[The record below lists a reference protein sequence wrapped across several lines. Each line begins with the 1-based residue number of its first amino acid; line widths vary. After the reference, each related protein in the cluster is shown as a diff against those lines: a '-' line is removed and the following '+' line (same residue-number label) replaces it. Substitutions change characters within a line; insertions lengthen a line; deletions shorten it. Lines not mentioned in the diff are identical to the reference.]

1 MLWLAL
7 LLTGPLSHA
16 ADWPQWRGP
25 DRTGAVPAGT
35 AIPATLPNDPKLLW
49 RLDIGGGFSSPVVA
63 HGKLVY
69 LDGRNGKEVAH
80 FIDAPNGR
88 EIWKVDYAEEFGDEW
103 GPGPRST
110 PIIDED
116 HVYVQACNGE
126 FRCLKL
132 ADGGTVWR
140 TSFQKD
146 FGATWIGNTAPE
158 GAALR
163 RGNNGSGVIDGDHIV
178 LPVGGTRGASIVCF
192 DKNTGK
198 VVWKAGDDEVA
209 YSSLMVAKLA
219 GVEQIVAFT
228 ADALMGIEKSGGN
241 ILWRVPVRT
250 QAKRHAATPVIL
262 GDTVTVN
269 STTIG
274 LICYKISNN
283 GNLQKAEELWAN
295 RNLKINLATPVL
307 VSNSF
312 FCQGASRDYVCVDA
326 MTGRQTW
333 QRTGFGENVSATIV
347 LGNNLLVHTDRGEL
361 VLLNADPSK
370 YEEKARIQISGK
382 TWSHPAYVDGKLFVR
397 EGVDRGWKLSC
408 FDLMPQLAEKSSPT
422 PNIREEP

>member
-1 MLWLAL
+1 
-7 LLTGPLSHA
+7 
-16 ADWPQWRGP
+16 
-25 DRTGAVPAGT
+25 
-35 AIPATLPNDPKLLW
+35 
-49 RLDIGGGFSSPVVA
+49 
-63 HGKLVY
+63 
-69 LDGRNGKEVAH
+69 
-80 FIDAPNGR
+80 
-88 EIWKVDYAEEFGDEW
+88 
-103 GPGPRST
+103 
-110 PIIDED
+110 
-116 HVYVQACNGE
+116 
-126 FRCLKL
+126 
-132 ADGGTVWR
+132 
-140 TSFQKD
+140 
-146 FGATWIGNTAPE
+146 
-158 GAALR
+158 
-163 RGNNGSGVIDGDHIV
+163 
-178 LPVGGTRGASIVCF
+178 
-192 DKNTGK
+192 
-198 VVWKAGDDEVA
+198 
-209 YSSLMVAKLA
+209 
-219 GVEQIVAFT
+219 
-228 ADALMGIEKSGGN
+228 
-241 ILWRVPVRT
+241 
-250 QAKRHAATPVIL
+250 VIL